1 MAHFGTCT
9 LSVRDRS
16 EDSVQVPI
24 LKAAELGERWPVL
37 LWFYLKMLGLY
48 HSGKYD
54 ITSNIVHCFYFYR
67 RNGAWGTGGSEP
79 PDPTSHTPVFS
90 PFSVAPTSVSFL
102 LENYIVQCCK
112 SFPHFPLF
120 PPPWQ
125 SCFMPSLFQ
134 PPDTIS
140 LQIQAPTCTQ
150 TLDCHGANMCT
161 VKKHPLLL

>member
-112 SFPHFPLF
+112 KFSPFPLVPTTLAILLHAFSFPA
-120 PPPWQ
+120 
-125 SCFMPSLFQ
+125 SRYNIT
-134 PPDTIS
+134 PDTS
-140 LQIQAPTCTQ
+140 PDMYTDT
-150 TLDCHGANMCT
+150 
-161 VKKHPLLL
+161 